1 MKSTGIV
8 RKIDELGRITI
19 PKETGTMLDIKDNDS
34 LEIFTED
41 GMILLKKY
49 RPCCIFC
56 GNARDVMT
64 FKGQNI
70 CPACMKDIAEKL

>member
-8 RKIDELGRITI
+8 RRIDELGRITI
-19 PKETGTMLDIKDNDS
+19 PKETRTMLDIKDNDS

-49 RPCCIFC
+49 QPCCVFC
-56 GNARDVMT
+56 GNSIKSDKRVCQG
-64 FKGQNI
+64 FCKKIYRQN
-70 CPACMKDIAEKL
+70 

>member
-8 RKIDELGRITI
+8 RRIDELGRITI
-19 PKETGTMLDIKDNDS
+19 PKETRTMLNIHDNDS

-41 GMILLKKY
+41 NMILLKKY
-49 RPCCIFC
+49 QPCCIFC

-70 CPACMKDIAEKL
+70 CPSCIRDISEKL